1 MPPQNVDRAMV
12 HNIVV
17 SFMGYLPYV
26 SSYHLQGIGS
36 FELWKWLESMSIFD
50 GFTPCPWWKSMEI
63 PTLSFYH
70 GLFIGDYLLTHH
82 GKGQRGYYFK
92 RITGLRTLKHCLRGT
107 KGPPL
112 HKLNKVSVKVSWFV
126 PIYDMLWRQ
135 SETVLAFTSKT
146 RNDLTR

>member
-50 GFTPCPWWKSMEI
+50 GFTPCPW
-63 PTLSFYH
+63 
-70 GLFIGDYLLTHH
+70 
-82 GKGQRGYYFK
+82 
-92 RITGLRTLKHCLRGT
+92 
-107 KGPPL
+107 
-112 HKLNKVSVKVSWFV
+112 
-126 PIYDMLWRQ
+126 
-135 SETVLAFTSKT
+135 
-146 RNDLTR
+146 